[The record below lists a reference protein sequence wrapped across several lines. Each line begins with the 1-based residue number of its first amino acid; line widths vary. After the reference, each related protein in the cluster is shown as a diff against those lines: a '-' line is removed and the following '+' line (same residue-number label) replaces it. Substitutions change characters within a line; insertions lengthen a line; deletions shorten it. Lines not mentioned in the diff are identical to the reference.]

1 MALKGFFRKILLTAV
16 LAAAS
21 LSLVR
26 AQSDLFIDGLRSYQ
40 QGNNEDAIGF
50 LEKEIGQNPSN
61 DAAYYYLYTLFTTK
75 NIAKAEGYLK
85 KAVELDPDNYWYK
98 YSLAVFYSHTDR
110 NELTIR
116 LLEELLDRYPKK
128 NELYLDA
135 ANIYISQNE
144 TDKAL
149 ETLDRIERIRGK
161 NETIALT
168 RLELLSKKPGANEDS
183 IYTGLQDYFKECKTP
198 RLATILGDYHLRS
211 YRDSAALAYYNEALS
226 MDENYSPAWYGKAQI
241 SQINRKYGQFF
252 SEISHVIKDPVIH
265 TAVKAEY
272 LRQLTENPQFVR
284 TFSTDIDSLMI
295 IANETHPQDTVLSP
309 LMSGYYFG
317 TGRAFLS
324 AELLKRCADR
334 YPESFNQSFQHLVLL
349 YYAKTWNA
357 LEEYSTAYLLR
368 FPGNRD
374 IIQMRAIAFS
384 QRGDIDAAIEDYQ
397 SILAQ
402 NPRDTTVL
410 LGTYANLGDLYHQK
424 GDSRTAYKMYRK
436 ALKINPKEN
445 AVLNNYAYFLC
456 LEGKDLKKAR
466 QMSKITVESEPDN
479 PTYLDTYAWILHL
492 MGDNTEA
499 KALFKHAMLYGG
511 KDNPEILRHY
521 AEVLNALGEKD
532 LAKIYFNQAKAA
544 EL

>member
-1 MALKGFFRKILLTAV
+1 MTLKGFFRKTLLSAIV
-16 LAAAS
+16 SAACL
-21 LSLVR
+21 LSVQ

-40 QGNNEDAIGF
+40 QGSPQDAIEF
-50 LEKEIGQNPSN
+50 FKQEIGQNPSN
-61 DAAYYYLYTLFTTK
+61 DAAYYYLYTLYTTRD
-75 NIAKAEGYLK
+75 IVAAEAYLK
-85 KAVELDPDNYWYK
+85 RAVELDPENYWYK

-110 NELTIR
+110 NELTIK
-116 LLEELLDRYPKK
+116 LLEELMAEYPKK
-128 NELYLDA
+128 NGLYLDA
-135 ANIYISQNE
+135 ANIYISQKE

-149 ETLDRIERIRGK
+149 ETLDRIELIRGK
-161 NETIALT
+161 SETIALT
-168 RLELLSKKPGANEDS
+168 RLELLTKKPGANADS
-183 IYTGLQDYFKECKTP
+183 IYADLENYYQDCKTP
-198 RLATILGDYHLRS
+198 RLATIIGDYHLQS
-211 YRDSAALAYYNEALS
+211 YRDSQALAYYNEAVSL
-226 MDENYSPAWYGKAQI
+226 DENYSPAWYGKAQI
-241 SQINRKYGQFF
+241 SQINRRYGQFF
-252 SEISHVIKDPVIH
+252 SEIAHFIKDPLIN
-265 TAVKAEY
+265 TGVKAEY

-284 TFSTDIDSLMI
+284 TFTTDIDSLMI
-295 IANETHPQDTVLSP
+295 VANEAHPVDTVLSP
-309 LMSGYYFG
+309 LLSGYYFG

-334 YPESFNQSFQHLVLL
+334 YPESFNAAFQHLVLL
-349 YYAKTWNA
+349 YYSKIWNA

-368 FPGNRD
+368 FPANRD

-384 QRGDIDAAIEDYQ
+384 QSGNIDAAIEDYQ

-402 NPRDTTVL
+402 KPRDTTVL
-410 LGTYANLGDLYHQK
+410 VGTYANLGDLYYQRGEAK
-424 GDSRTAYKMYRK
+424 KAYQMYKK

-445 AVLNNYAYFLC
+445 GVLNNYAYFLS

-466 QMSKITVESEPDN
+466 QMSRITVESEPDN

-521 AEVLNALGEKD
+521 AEVLDALGEKD
-532 LAKIYFNQAKAA
+532 LARIYYNQAKAA